1 MVKRVLKIAIVVI
14 LFAGFFIQYQMRSPK
29 RHYSD
34 FHILYSTG
42 KRFLASEPIY
52 TFEGDVSYYKY
63 TPFYA
68 FFISPLALFSEKT
81 AASIWFVIN
90 VILFLALLYCLKEL
104 VVKDKK
110 RFCHYTL
117 FYSLAVI
124 SCLRFIIGNFHQ
136 GQSNIFMISLLFIGL
151 YLMCRG
157 RENASA
163 FFIAFSILSKYMS
176 VLFLPWLLVR
186 KKFRLVAKIALFII
200 VLSILPA
207 FKTGIT
213 GLVTLHK
220 EWLSFLFKSSLD
232 NYSITC
238 FPNQSL
244 LACLNRFFSE
254 HSIYSVNIL
263 HLSQSS
269 VYIIFF
275 ILALILYLL
284 AIIPAGNRAYAMYDL
299 SLISICAGLFNPNA
313 WKNFFIWLLPAY
325 ATVIYYLIHKKYKN
339 KLVVILICLSFAL
352 CTLTAEDLV
361 KSFAEDY
368 FEIYSSITIG
378 ALILFFVLLKLKFKN
393 VKNESEIAS

>member
-1 MVKRVLKIAIVVI
+1 MVKRLLKIAIVVI
-14 LFAGFFIQYQMRSPK
+14 LFSGFFIQYQKRSPK

-34 FHILYSTG
+34 FHMLYFTG
-42 KRFLASEPIY
+42 KRFLENQPIY
-52 TFEGDVSYYKY
+52 TFEGNISYYKY

-68 FFISPLALFSEKT
+68 FFISPLALFSERT

-90 VILFLALLYCLKEL
+90 VIFFLTLLYCLKEL
-104 VVKDKK
+104 IVRDKE
-110 RFCHYTL
+110 RFRHYAL
-117 FYSLAVI
+117 FYSLTVI

-151 YLMCRG
+151 YLMSRG

-163 FFIAFSILSKYMS
+163 FFIAFSILTKYMP

-186 KKFRLVAKIALFII
+186 KKFKLVAKIVIFII
-200 VLSILPA
+200 VLSILPV

-220 EWLSFLFKSSLD
+220 QWISFLFKSSLD
-232 NYSITC
+232 NYSTTC

-244 LACLNRFFSE
+244 LACLNRFFSA
-254 HSIYSVNIL
+254 HSIYSVNIF
-263 HLSQSS
+263 HLSKSS

-275 ILALILYLL
+275 IFALILYIL
-284 AIIPAGNRAYAMYDL
+284 AIIPTKNRAYMMYDL

-325 ATVIYYLIHKKYKN
+325 ATVIYYLIYKKYKD
-339 KLVVILICLSFAL
+339 KSVVILTAISFAL

-361 KSFAEDY
+361 KSFAGDY

-378 ALILFFVLLKLKFKN
+378 ALILFFTLLKLKFKS
-393 VKNESEIAS
+393 VKNEPETTN